1 MRKSPAL
8 ACVTSAV
15 LFAIASTDTPSATRM
30 EFDGFIHSCTSTDA
44 EIARATP
51 GGTLHI
57 RGAINTNVWT
67 TNNPYIDG
75 PESNE
80 VVAINVNPQG
90 DGTVTLHM
98 TLRPQAFTGA
108 WDVTLK
114 LTITEAGLVGHGV
127 GHGTNDLHGMTLKFT
142 VAPAPSVSNPCNPE
156 FPSYV
161 VSGVIISP

>member
-1 MRKSPAL
+1 MRKSLAL
-8 ACVTSAV
+8 TSVTSALLV
-15 LFAIASTDTPSATRM
+15 AIAPAGAPSATRM
-30 EFDGFIHSCTSTDA
+30 EFDGFVHSCTSTDA
-44 EIARATP
+44 EVARATP

-57 RGAINTNVWT
+57 RGATNTNDWV
-67 TNNPYIDG
+67 TNNPYTDG

-80 VVAINVNPQG
+80 VIAINVNPQG
-90 DGTVTLHM
+90 HGTVTIHE

-127 GHGTNDLHGMTLKFT
+127 GHGTGDLHGMTLKFT
-142 VAPAPSVSNPCNPE
+142 VAPAPGVPSPCNPE